1 MTKRRKMVKAEMQDK
16 HIVVRV
22 KQQKVVQYVPC
33 LNHGHCRHVPY
44 FFSTYLKI
52 LLRLIV
58 TIVIVVPQ
66 RPSSYGFAPII
77 STRRS
82 RTRTPIVSITNSNT
96 KTRVTNLWMV
106 RNIDLVEALFFY
118 GDDSIFF
125 STSTSDQEDQDQYQ
139 LLPGVASLIEECV
152 RDDTAIVMLLDH
164 QRQEIEFQKK
174 KQLIVDSTPSLKK
187 NNPNILYVRQS
198 TVIPPNPADLY
209 NCINDDDDG
218 KDGDYGNDD
227 DTRSSGCITIQ
238 PKGFGGSSGFGTKNA
253 DPERPPLP
261 RHCVVL
267 CTTIEQCRAARSV
280 GMRCLSLVDN
290 DIADAVV
297 GYAVEKDDIDP
308 LEGWSSITMDD
319 IATPGSFWLN
329 VCHPRDDEGN
339 KADPVAIIKSY
350 NQDDSRRNSDFSKVD
365 DNKNNSNNTNTNEE
379 PSDDELAA
387 ILADM
392 DPL

>member
-1 MTKRRKMVKAEMQDK
+1 M
-16 HIVVRV
+16 
-22 KQQKVVQYVPC
+22 KQQKVVQSAPWS
-33 LNHGHCRHVPY
+33 NHGHRRHVSY
-44 FFSTYLKI
+44 LFSAYLKV
-52 LLRLIV
+52 LLSLIV
-58 TIVIVVPQ
+58 TIAVVVPQ
-66 RPSSYGFAPII
+66 RPLSYGFAPI

-82 RTRTPIVSITNSNT
+82 RKRTPIVSITNSYA
-96 KTRVTNLWMV
+96 KTRVTKLWMV

-125 STSTSDQEDQDQYQ
+125 STSSTGQEDQGQYQ
-139 LLPGVASLIEECV
+139 LLPGVESLIEECV
-152 RDDTAIVMLLDH
+152 RDDTAIVVLLDH
-164 QRQEIEFQKK
+164 QSPAYSSSLSRDQQENDFQRK
-174 KQLIVDSTPSLKK
+174 KQLIVDSTPSLNK

-209 NCINDDDDG
+209 NCINDDN
-218 KDGDYGNDD
+218 DGDDD
-227 DTRSSGCITIQ
+227 DDDNTKNSDCITIQ

-267 CTTIEQCRAARSV
+267 CTSIEQCRAARSV

-297 GYAVEKDDIDP
+297 GYAVDKDDIDP

-350 NQDDSRRNSDFSKVD
+350 NQDQMLPQTVDDCDSSSNSDGANADD
-365 DNKNNSNNTNTNEE
+365 DNDTNAE